1 MPANAPRLA
10 TLGLSA
16 ALTLSA
22 CGGGGPSGPLARDDT
37 ARTTPGTAVSI
48 LVLANDV
55 ASRGQPSLDT
65 FDTRGDNGTVV
76 RDERGTP
83 DNRRDDR
90 LVYTPDGGFT
100 GVDRFTYRIV
110 DDRGRSDEATVTV
123 TVTDSGVALDDVFN
137 VERDSSDN
145 RLDVLANDSESMR
158 VVALDTADAQPGS
171 RIVIA
176 EDGGAVSYTPPAGYT
191 GADIFR
197 YTAERTVDGNT
208 ERDEAEVQVN
218 VQEPPPASNACRE
231 DIVARL
237 DAGLGYCYDA
247 KLTTTAGIV
256 IDFTVFVPHP
266 DALRANAEAT
276 TGAPLAADEPGFAP
290 LLIHGHGYGG
300 SKYGDFSDPQTFLD
314 SHIAKL
320 AWEAGYFVITFSE
333 RGFGQSGGQIGVM
346 SPRKEGFDFVE
357 LVNWANVHLREHF
370 GFDARDSDNVAFDA
384 GTASHTDPD
393 AAPDPA
399 WGRSLLQTDSLTR
412 VTAFDAGVPEGD
424 IALATIGYSYGGGFQ
439 FNAQSVDPRVDAMIP
454 MGTWFD
460 LRYSLHP
467 NDTPKSTW
475 ITLLTTFTV
484 EGGNGEDPPPVIV
497 DANSEAFGAN
507 RDSNDQPHNKARQVS
522 VRNLRK
528 LSPNGPVAYCDGGE
542 NLDPD
547 PGFVPINDATE
558 SEGEAPP
565 VPPNAVTERAARAH
579 LLMVQGYGDT
589 LFNFNEG
596 YDNARCFESQGAP
609 GLDVRYLAETS
620 GHPLPPPAGP
630 PQYAGSNTSMYLD
643 EIVHCGTAADG
654 APRRYTMREVGLA
667 WFDYHLRGLLP
678 ADTNG
683 DGLRNADDI
692 FPRACIVQVNTDT
705 RLRLKTGDDNPA
717 FSGTNTEAT
726 AFEWP
731 REGAVFERRGDGLR
745 PDRDRHRRRRTRR
758 AGHERLRRHRPR
770 PFAAESRPVPAAV
783 HRRRFARDGR
793 PAAGGL
799 AGHAQQPGPGRD
811 LLRRHRHPP
820 LPRQQRRRR
829 RQRDR
834 LRGRQRPQ
842 TAALP
847 GQPGARVPDRRGRRP
862 GADQHRHRAVP
873 GRRPAQRAA
882 GRPVLPAALGGQ
894 PRFCRQQRHAPRPAD
909 RRFRAPAPG
918 RPGGPAVLRRA
929 PGVQV
934 GQQCRPR
941 PGEHCRHRG
950 TAAARAEPG
959 ADPGSG
965 LRRTAGLNPRG
976 RRRHRGHASNR
987 CQTGTVTKDS
997 RMPALRIAAA
1007 SGASRSWRM
1016 ARMPA
1021 VIIGAIAA
1029 CNTATSRIA
1038 GSTPSAAP
1046 RARHSAGASS
1056 SFQARPSDTA
1066 RPRPATARK
1075 RKRSPTE
1082 NSATGASVA
1091 ASASSTGSTVGGQPP
1106 VAPTPMAS
1114 SRPRNGGKRSTRQ
1127 TIALAGKRSP
1137 AKAAAVARPIVDRA
1151 RKEPAWSANT
1161 ATGSAASPRSA
1172 AIIGRP
1178 RNAVLPKPQLRIK
1191 QPTSGRGQ
1199 PSRRPSH
1206 GNSAQAPAI
1215 TSHGTSAANSRS
1227 CAGRSAGIARS
1238 TIAGRAT
1245 FSTQ

>member
-522 VRNLRK
+522 IRNLRK

-731 REGAVFERRGDGLR
+731 REGAVFDSIAAIPRGCAGAAMDCAPIAIDTADGVQGAQGTNGFVVTGPDPSQQNPGQFLPLYTAADSRVMAGLPLVDWQVTRSNPAQDEIFYVGIGIRRCHANSADGDGSGTDCEAGNAPKLLHFQVSPVRVFPTAAADAQALTSTGTAPFPADDPRNALPVGPYYPLR
-745 PDRDRHRRRRTRR
+745 WGANPGF
-758 AGHERLRRHRPR
+758 AG
-770 PFAAESRPVPAAV
+770 SS
-783 HRRRFARDGR
+783 DT
-793 PAAGGL
+793 
-799 AGHAQQPGPGRD
+799 
-811 LLRRHRHPP
+811 
-820 LPRQQRRRR
+820 
-829 RQRDR
+829 
-834 LRGRQRPQ
+834 LRGRLIGVSARLHPGDQVGLLFYGEHPVYKSVSS
-842 TAALP
+842 AGP
-847 GQPGARVPDRRGRRP
+847 GQVSIVGTVELPLLAPSPAPTQVPDYVER
-862 GADQHRHRAVP
+862 
-873 GRRPAQRAA
+873 
-882 GRPVLPAALGGQ
+882 
-894 PRFCRQQRHAPRPAD
+894 
-909 RRFRAPAPG
+909 
-918 RPGGPAVLRRA
+918 
-929 PGVQV
+929 
-934 GQQCRPR
+934 
-941 PGEHCRHRG
+941 
-950 TAAARAEPG
+950 
-959 ADPGSG
+959 
-965 LRRTAGLNPRG
+965 LN
-976 RRRHRGHASNR
+976 
-987 CQTGTVTKDS
+987 
-997 RMPALRIAAA
+997 
-1007 SGASRSWRM
+1007 
-1016 ARMPA
+1016 
-1021 VIIGAIAA
+1021 
-1029 CNTATSRIA
+1029 
-1038 GSTPSAAP
+1038 
-1046 RARHSAGASS
+1046 
-1056 SFQARPSDTA
+1056 
-1066 RPRPATARK
+1066 
-1075 RKRSPTE
+1075 
-1082 NSATGASVA
+1082 
-1091 ASASSTGSTVGGQPP
+1091 
-1106 VAPTPMAS
+1106 
-1114 SRPRNGGKRSTRQ
+1114 
-1127 TIALAGKRSP
+1127 
-1137 AKAAAVARPIVDRA
+1137 
-1151 RKEPAWSANT
+1151 
-1161 ATGSAASPRSA
+1161 
-1172 AIIGRP
+1172 
-1178 RNAVLPKPQLRIK
+1178 
-1191 QPTSGRGQ
+1191 
-1199 PSRRPSH
+1199 
-1206 GNSAQAPAI
+1206 
-1215 TSHGTSAANSRS
+1215 
-1227 CAGRSAGIARS
+1227 
-1238 TIAGRAT
+1238 
-1245 FSTQ
+1245 